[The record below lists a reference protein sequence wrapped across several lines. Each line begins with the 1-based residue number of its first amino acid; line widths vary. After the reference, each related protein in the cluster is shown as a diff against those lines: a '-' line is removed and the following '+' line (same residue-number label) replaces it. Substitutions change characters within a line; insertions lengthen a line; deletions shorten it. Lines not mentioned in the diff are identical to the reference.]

1 MLKAFGVVSLFNQSI
16 DEKVFFISIFSE
28 AISSKIQKKNLQIH
42 AN

>member
-16 DEKVFFISIFSE
+16 DEKVFFISIFTE
-28 AISSKIQKKNLQIH
+28 TILSKIQRENLQIH